1 MEGKEQ
7 KLDETRYLNLI
18 EMAIFWV
25 EKERV
30 GEKWFD
36 IRWDEGLEQL
46 ASWVRE
52 GKLQSK

>member
-1 MEGKEQ
+1 MEGKER
-7 KLDETRYLNLI
+7 KLDETRCLNLI

-25 EKERV
+25 EKEGV